1 MTEITATIIELLA
14 TSRQIAESAQRIA
27 LVAGETSAA
36 ARTGDHAARKTHESV
51 SGIKRQ
57 VDLIVNHML
66 DLGRQ
71 SQHIGLSLEIIDEL
85 AEHTNLLALN
95 ATLEASGDEDAGE
108 SVAVVAEEIGKLAG
122 RVSGSMKQIRPL
134 IEEIRAAID
143 ASAMTAE
150 DNSTAVD
157 ITVRQFVDM
166 TAALQR
172 LLGTLPSPCEIL
184 NLPPMGSYC
193 RD

>member
-1 MTEITATIIELLA
+1 M
-14 TSRQIAESAQRIA
+14 
-27 LVAGETSAA
+27 
-36 ARTGDHAARKTHESV
+36 
-51 SGIKRQ
+51 
-57 VDLIVNHML
+57 
-66 DLGRQ
+66 Q
-71 SQHIGLSLEIIDEL
+71 SQHIGLRLEIINEL
-85 AEHTNLLALN
+85 TEHINLLALN
-95 ATLEASGDEDAGE
+95 ATLEASGDGDAGE
-108 SVAVVAEEIGKLAG
+108 SVAVVAKEIGKLAG

-143 ASAMTAE
+143 ASVMTAE

-172 LLGTLPSPCEIL
+172 LLGTPPSPCKIL
-184 NLPPMGSYC
+184 NLPPVGSYC

>member
-1 MTEITATIIELLA
+1 MTDITATIIELLA
-14 TSRQIAESAQRIA
+14 ASRQIAESAQRIA
-27 LVAGETSAA
+27 HVAGETSAA
-36 ARTGDHAARKTHESV
+36 ARTGNCAARKTHESV

-71 SQHIGLSLEIIDEL
+71 SQYIGLSLEIINEL
-85 AEHTNLLALN
+85 AEHTNLLAIN
-95 ATLEASGDEDAGE
+95 AALETSGAAGAGE
-108 SVAVVAEEIGKLAG
+108 SVAVVAKEIGKLAG

-143 ASAMTAE
+143 ASVVAAE
-150 DNSTAVD
+150 DSFTAVD

-166 TAALQR
+166 TAALRQI
-172 LLGTLPSPCEIL
+172 TPA
-184 NLPPMGSYC
+184 
-193 RD
+193 RDSAAPRARY